1 MTQYLS
7 QESLALLLWCAFLL
21 GLLLGAVYSLFAIRR
36 AAFLRLHIPRV
47 VSALFLHLEDFL
59 LCTMA
64 GVLLSVLYFATV
76 SGVLRLMALPALI
89 IGLILWRLTA
99 GRLIAACTDRI
110 LHLLAVLCRWILRR
124 ILAPIG
130 RALRRAFSRLCR
142 YAAMR
147 RERRFRRR
155 LARRAKRITLRYRAA
170 LLAAAEQGTL
180 PPPDLPGS
188 VASVKKSNK
197 PKERVK

>member
-7 QESLALLLWCAFLL
+7 QESLAWLLWCAFLL

-59 LCTMA
+59 LCTAA

-76 SGVLRLMALPALI
+76 SGVLRLMALPVLI

-110 LHLLAVLCRWILRR
+110 LHLLAALCRWIVRR

-130 RALRRAFSRLCR
+130 HALRRAYGKLCR
-142 YAAMR
+142 LVSMR

-180 PPPDLPGS
+180 PPSEHPKFG
-188 VASVKKSNK
+188 ASVKKSNQRN
-197 PKERVK
+197 E